1 MTKVKDE
8 IKILSPQIPNELK
21 SLDIGNSHI
30 EDEDFFNIAIISDR
44 YIEEQRA
51 EKVIFESKF
60 SKVGLSNI
68 DMKRIQTVSYTH
80 LDVYKRQ

>member
-30 EDEDFFNIAIISDR
+30 EDEDFSIWPLSLIA
-44 YIEEQRA
+44 
-51 EKVIFESKF
+51 
-60 SKVGLSNI
+60 
-68 DMKRIQTVSYTH
+68 M
-80 LDVYKRQ
+80 